1 MSSDTD
7 CMIAETIGIFIL
19 RGHSSP
25 FEKRTSG
32 VFGDPAGYEETL
44 YQTEKGYYFLY
55 VNGGAESKYK
65 KEDIKCLSAAKA
77 NAWLE
82 NK

>member
-1 MSSDTD
+1 MG
-7 CMIAETIGIFIL
+7 TIYNMD
-19 RGHSSP
+19 
-25 FEKRTSG
+25 
-32 VFGDPAGYEETL
+32 DPAGYEETL
-44 YQTEKGYYFLY
+44 YQNEKGYYFLY